1 MRERYHA
8 GGTKNKIEGE
18 MEDENK
24 KRSQNLLG
32 NIVCHYYWARR
43 KLRIR
48 QCIGG
53 SPCHGSKT

>member
-24 KRSQNLLG
+24 KRSQN
-32 NIVCHYYWARR
+32 VR
-43 KLRIR
+43 KTFRMLDCPYR
-48 QCIGG
+48 
-53 SPCHGSKT
+53 H